1 MNENEKLVGPLDDS
15 EGLGPRRC
23 GPFVLG
29 VVDEVN
35 GEGAS
40 PCPGFVPL
48 RHELL
53 ALASYWANTLLFIE
67 TTFFYEQQI
76 GSNDTQIIR
85 WAHCRLDEIADV
97 LGPQAVD
104 EAISVV
110 AKQYR
115 EQMGEKDWAIF
126 AGLRDD
132 DDRVKALITAKNWDA
147 VQGQGDG
154 K

>member
-15 EGLGPRRC
+15 DALGAKAGAHFCVDADGVRHSEG
-23 GPFVLG
+23 
-29 VVDEVN
+29 N
-35 GEGAS
+35 S

-53 ALASYWANTLLFIE
+53 ALAAYWANALLFIE

-76 GSNDTQIIR
+76 GSNDTRIIR
-85 WAHCRLDEIADV
+85 CAHCRLDEIADA

-110 AKQYR
+110 AERYR
-115 EQMGEKDWAIF
+115 TQMGEKDWAIF
-126 AGLRDD
+126 AGLPDD
-132 DDRVKALITAKNWDA
+132 DDRVESLITAKHWDA
-147 VQGQGDG
+147 VQGPGDG